1 MKDIK
6 PPPVQGDLQTPI
18 RVNEKKS
25 QIGHVTVALL
35 KKKNKELYG
44 EKTHYQRSN
53 NKTIYDF
60 STETMEIEDNRIKY
74 SSAE

>member
-35 KKKNKELYG
+35 KRKNKELYG
-44 EKTHYQRSN
+44 EKKHYQRSN